1 MSFLLK
7 VIKKLVDRYLHDDP
21 LAEIPI
27 IHDNTPFGLVNQL
40 KVHYTT
46 YWDRSTMPNISR
58 KRENILSPFREVLCL
73 YGI

>member
-1 MSFLLK
+1 
-7 VIKKLVDRYLHDDP
+7 